1 MLDTTIYFVDDISPH
16 YLVIYIVSAVVLYF
30 TLRII
35 YQLYLSPLK
44 GIPGPWYAAI
54 SDFWATTHLLRMQQC
69 KSVHALF
76 DAYGSVVRIGPNK
89 VVFRDLDSM
98 KNVYSVLKFDKSEYY
113 RSFLL

>member
-1 MLDTTIYFVDDISPH
+1 
-16 YLVIYIVSAVVLYF
+16 
-30 TLRII
+30 
-35 YQLYLSPLK
+35 
-44 GIPGPWYAAI
+44 
-54 SDFWATTHLLRMQQC
+54 MQQC